1 MPKWLQMVEGSF
13 PHEVFV
19 SAQLDFA
26 DYLDLFQLSSKEYL
40 WRYASLG
47 DILGNPFRLHLSI
60 PL

>member
-1 MPKWLQMVEGSF
+1 MVEGSF